1 MNVILVGLNHETAPV
16 EVREQLAVAEKQL
29 GDALARLRA
38 LPGIT
43 EGLILSTCNRVEV
56 YAVAQETD
64 DGFERVRQ
72 FLLSLHPSLTM
83 AALEPHLYSYAAA
96 DAIRHLFRVASSL
109 DSMVVG
115 EPQILGQ
122 LKDAFEAAMAHRT
135 TGLVLNKLVS
145 RALSAAKRVRTET
158 KIAENAVSV
167 SFAGVQLAKKIFGRL
182 EETSVL
188 LIGAGEMAELAA
200 RHLVALGVRRVVICS
215 RHQERAARVAAEFQ
229 GQAFGLDQAVPQM
242 EQSDIVLCS
251 TGATHYL
258 VQYDDVRRVIHL
270 RKNRPIFFID
280 LSVPRNIDPR
290 INEIDNV
297 FLYDIDDLQQVVEAN
312 RRERAKEAERAEP
325 IIAAELDSAVRWLKS
340 LDVVPT
346 IVALREKAE
355 AIRQAEMERLIGR
368 VKTLSPDQVEAIERF
383 ADSLVKKLLHSP
395 FAALKQEADSANGSL
410 YIEAARRLFQ
420 LDPSKP
426 PQESAAES
434 PAEPESSKEKG

>member
-1 MNVILVGLNHETAPV
+1 MNIILVGLNHDTAPV
-16 EVREQLAVAEKQL
+16 EVRERLAVVEKQL

-38 LPGIT
+38 LPGVQ

-56 YAVAQETD
+56 CAVVQETD
-64 DGFERVRQ
+64 EGFARVRQ
-72 FLLSLHPSLTM
+72 FLVGLHPSLTEQEL
-83 AALEPHLYSYAAA
+83 APHLYSYAAA

-122 LKDAFEAAMAHRT
+122 LKDAFETAMAHRT
-135 TGLVLNKLVS
+135 TGLVLNKIVS
-145 RALSAAKRVRTET
+145 RALSVAKRVRTET

-200 RHLVALGVRRVVICS
+200 RHLVALGARRVVICS
-215 RHQERAARVAAEFQ
+215 RHQERAARLAGEFH
-229 GQAFGLDQAVPQM
+229 GQAYGLEQAVPQM
-242 EQSDIVLCS
+242 ELSDIVLCS

-258 VQYDDVRRVIHL
+258 VQYEDVKRVIQL
-270 RKNRPIFFID
+270 RRNRPIFLID
-280 LSVPRNIDPR
+280 LSVPRNIEPR

-297 FLYDIDDLQQVVEAN
+297 FLYNIDDLHLVVEAN

-325 IIAAELDSAVRWLKS
+325 IIDAELEATVRWLKS

-346 IVALREKAE
+346 IVALREKAA
-355 AIRQAEMERLIGR
+355 AIRQAEMERLTAR
-368 VKTLSPDQVEAIERF
+368 LKTLSPEQIEAIERF
-383 ADSLVKKLLHSP
+383 ADSLVNKLLHAP
-395 FAALKQEADSANGSL
+395 FTALKQEADSANGSL
-410 YIEAARRLFQ
+410 YIEATRRLFQ
-420 LDPSKP
+420 LDLSKP
-426 PQESAAES
+426 PAQAAE
-434 PAEPESSKEKG
+434 EPPPQSEPSERKP